1 MDTSDYPSLA
11 QLSRLNAQLAIHCA
25 RVDAV
30 INGQLDVVE
39 RLFRAATEQDWDA
52 VARASQAL
60 ALEPVDAENSAVVQ
74 TAWRVYESLRRD
86 PSGGKAASKLAALL
100 AACRAKKPRS
110 RRD

>member
-11 QLSRLNAQLAIHCA
+11 QLSRLNSQLAVERA

-30 INGQLDVVE
+30 INGQLDMVE
-39 RLFRAATEQDWDA
+39 RLFRAATKQDWDA

-60 ALEPVDAENSAVVQ
+60 ALEPVNEENGAVVQ

-86 PSGGKAASKLAALL
+86 PSGGKSASKLAALL
-100 AACRAKKPRS
+100 AACRAKAPRAS
-110 RRD
+110 RG